1 MNVASISA
9 TKRCGFGGTGS
20 AQCSPPRSEENGF
33 RNTASLLINVLQ
45 PREGST
51 AVAFPPPLIPENLF
65 SVCGPSQIF
74 LLFSKVIA
82 DELLSAGLVFY
93 PKMVLSTPNF
103 SKAVD

>member
-1 MNVASISA
+1 MAFEPDDLRTQSRINDYNSLVA
-9 TKRCGFGGTGS
+9 
-20 AQCSPPRSEENGF
+20 
-33 RNTASLLINVLQ
+33 
-45 PREGST
+45 REGLPPDPS
-51 AVAFPPPLIPENLF
+51 PPPLIPENLF

>member
-1 MNVASISA
+1 M
-9 TKRCGFGGTGS
+9 
-20 AQCSPPRSEENGF
+20 PDP
-33 RNTASLLINVLQ
+33 
-45 PREGST
+45 
-51 AVAFPPPLIPENLF
+51 FPPPLIPENLF

-74 LLFSKVIA
+74 LLFSNVIA

>member
-1 MNVASISA
+1 MSPEPS
-9 TKRCGFGGTGS
+9 GTGLGR
-20 AQCSPPRSEENGF
+20 RSQLGQAGNLQLK
-33 RNTASLLINVLQ
+33 SLSIKINALL

-51 AVAFPPPLIPENLF
+51 AVASPPPLIPENLF